1 MPKRFL
7 LAIANLKKKL
17 DLMIENQK
25 KDNENLNKKCDAIE
39 DRLLEEFKN
48 IPLIPGPQGAPGKDG
63 AQGPK
68 GDPGKEGPQGI
79 PGKDG
84 KDGKDGVQGP
94 QGAPGKDGAQGPK
107 GDPGKDGEC
116 PELKIGKVETVA
128 FDEEASAKLVKT
140 NNENTY
146 KLNLKLPQGPAGFSG
161 FDAKINGMNTV
172 EIVAGKNVDIKQ
184 ENKKLIISSTSQ
196 GGGDVDLSN
205 YYNKEE
211 IDSKFNNI
219 DIPDVDLSD
228 YYNKS
233 EIDEKFENI
242 DTPDVDLSNYYTK
255 EEIDGVVQEVGQTL
269 SNYYTKDEIDGVV
282 QEVGQVLDGFNETM
296 PQIVPLEEFDPETQ
310 YADNQ
315 ITNANALGY
324 LVREFST
331 AFDETYQ
338 YIEDVK
344 NEAVK
349 IIPTKTSQLENDA
362 NFVNSMTLGQMMT
375 SRPTYNEIQ
384 PIIDYRI
391 GLALD
396 PLYSRFLP
404 ESATEGSVLKYING
418 QWVAVPETT
427 IEDSLFIVNY
437 TLNPQTMEITNI
449 SHYSADIKQA
459 YNKDKNVIFRGY
471 VLGLNVY
478 VNSEIRLIEGNMV
491 YTQPVLNA
499 NLGQGE
505 LNYLFKVGIGTSTT
519 NVSVHV
525 LQEVTNNV
533 VENPTIE
540 QIEELNVSSFEEKTV
555 KEVEE

>member
-1 MPKRFL
+1 MKTTPNIKKIGL
-7 LAIANLKKKL
+7 DITSPSLNLDVSKENLKVNVGKSKFNPTIEINNPAMNIETKTATIHEKNHKNLKNLDFENSGHTGFQPAGDYALKSDIPDTNYFVTKDEVPKKL
-17 DLMIENQK
+17 SELENDSNFVDK
-25 KDNENLNKKCDAIE
+25 EYVDNEI
-39 DRLLEEFKN
+39 KN
-48 IPLIPGPQGAPGKDG
+48 IDVSGIDLSNYYD
-63 AQGPK
+63 
-68 GDPGKEGPQGI
+68 KEEI
-79 PGKDG
+79 
-84 KDGKDGVQGP
+84 
-94 QGAPGKDGAQGPK
+94 
-107 GDPGKDGEC
+107 
-116 PELKIGKVETVA
+116 
-128 FDEEASAKLVKT
+128 
-140 NNENTY
+140 
-146 KLNLKLPQGPAGFSG
+146 
-161 FDAKINGMNTV
+161 DAKFQ
-172 EIVAGKNVDIKQ
+172 EIP
-184 ENKKLIISSTSQ
+184 ET
-196 GGGDVDLSN
+196 DLSN

-211 IDSKFNNI
+211 VDNKFDNI

-242 DTPDVDLSNYYTK
+242 DIPDVDLSNYY
-255 EEIDGVVQEVGQTL
+255 
-269 SNYYTKDEIDGVV
+269 NKDEING
-282 QEVGQVLDGFNETM
+282 LANELIGM
-296 PQIVPLEEFDPETQ
+296 VPEIIPLEEFNPETQ
-310 YADNQ
+310 YNDNQ